1 MVERA
6 GICYVIFFVLLLSA
20 LHNGSKRLEA
30 MDDALHPLRKNLF
43 PSRTVTIFST
53 RLTMIN
59 LREISS
65 WICFSSFWFCT
76 SAGTEKVSSI
86 LDIWAIFT
94 RIATYCLKSITQLAT
109 DSNSETDRN
118 FIGKECWIVHC
129 HPFGSEWL
137 WDYTIAYKK

>member
-30 MDDALHPLRKNLF
+30 MDDALHSLRKNLF

-65 WICFSSFWFCT
+65 WNCFSSFWFCI

-86 LDIWAIFT
+86 LEI
-94 RIATYCLKSITQLAT
+94 
-109 DSNSETDRN
+109 
-118 FIGKECWIVHC
+118 
-129 HPFGSEWL
+129 
-137 WDYTIAYKK
+137 

>member
-6 GICYVIFFVLLLSA
+6 GIYYVIFFVLLLSA

-30 MDDALHPLRKNLF
+30 TDDADLHPLRKNLF

-76 SAGTEKVSSI
+76 SAGTEKVSGI
-86 LDIWAIFT
+86 LEI
-94 RIATYCLKSITQLAT
+94 
-109 DSNSETDRN
+109 
-118 FIGKECWIVHC
+118 
-129 HPFGSEWL
+129 
-137 WDYTIAYKK
+137 

>member
-30 MDDALHPLRKNLF
+30 MDDALHPLRRNLF

-86 LDIWAIFT
+86 LEI
-94 RIATYCLKSITQLAT
+94 
-109 DSNSETDRN
+109 
-118 FIGKECWIVHC
+118 
-129 HPFGSEWL
+129 
-137 WDYTIAYKK
+137 